1 MPMNVTKFHSRQN
14 YCLHCAIWRKD
25 TSPYISICWHYKC
38 ARAPAL
44 SAGRTHV
51 FISIVRYFM
60 GFARPC
66 TSARKLVCNWRQESL
81 HCWRDKARLPFVL
94 FNRKM
99 VKEIAYLQR
108 THSNRVG
115 KEGSSHSNWYW
126 FWWYVLTLHQRT
138 SLWKDVCHKLAA
150 HTQFGPMT
158 TLAPHSLW
166 PQAYFGSNNTLARK
180 YFAKQLQPNKLLPE
194 DQIFKSI
201 VFNHFVPSIG
211 LRCASGW
218 NWSHKDQHFQSRSIF

>member
-1 MPMNVTKFHSRQN
+1 MKWNLCLMPMNVTKFHSRQN

-38 ARAPAL
+38 VQGALAQGTRAPAL

-115 KEGSSHSNWYW
+115 VMLSICIIALSYQHRNLSLG
-126 FWWYVLTLHQRT
+126 FYVLIQAGA
-138 SLWKDVCHKLAA
+138 KLA
-150 HTQFGPMT
+150 
-158 TLAPHSLW
+158 
-166 PQAYFGSNNTLARK
+166 
-180 YFAKQLQPNKLLPE
+180 
-194 DQIFKSI
+194 
-201 VFNHFVPSIG
+201 
-211 LRCASGW
+211 
-218 NWSHKDQHFQSRSIF
+218 

>member
-1 MPMNVTKFHSRQN
+1 MKKGH
-14 YCLHCAIWRKD
+14 
-25 TSPYISICWHYKC
+25 ISIYLHLLTLRMCAGR

-99 VKEIAYLQR
+99 VKEIAYLPGPSEGLKIR
-108 THSNRVG
+108 GGSWITVVGIICPPGWDRVNG
-115 KEGSSHSNWYW
+115 LAKNLRRACVHNM
-126 FWWYVLTLHQRT
+126 FWAC
-138 SLWKDVCHKLAA
+138 SF
-150 HTQFGPMT
+150 HTPYESPI
-158 TLAPHSLW
+158 L
-166 PQAYFGSNNTLARK
+166 
-180 YFAKQLQPNKLLPE
+180 
-194 DQIFKSI
+194 
-201 VFNHFVPSIG
+201 G
-211 LRCASGW
+211 LDPYLGTW
-218 NWSHKDQHFQSRSIF
+218 T

>member
-38 ARAPAL
+38 VQRARAPAL
-44 SAGRTHV
+44 SAVRTHV
-51 FISIVRYFM
+51 FISILRYFM

-138 SLWKDVCHKLAA
+138 SLWKDGDSHPVWPHG
-150 HTQFGPMT
+150 HFGP
-158 TLAPHSLW
+158 TLTSAPIILR
-166 PQAYFGSNNTLARK
+166 PGNTSP
-180 YFAKQLQPNKLLPE
+180 KQLQPNKLLPE

-201 VFNHFVPSIG
+201 VFNYFVPSIG
-211 LRCASGW
+211 LRYASGL
-218 NWSHKDQHFQSRSIF
+218 KLKP